1 MKTIKVMMAVLVL
14 IAFSFVGA
22 TKASAQ
28 SKKTSVIEIKT
39 SAVCGTCKEKIEGGL
54 AYEKGVKK
62 AKLNLETKVVTVE
75 YVESKTTPEKIRLA
89 ISKLGYDADGIPADK
104 VAYSKLSPCCKK
116 DAPKH

>member
-1 MKTIKVMMAVLVL
+1 MKTIKVMMAALILV
-14 IAFSFVGA
+14 AFSFAGVN
-22 TKASAQ
+22 TINAQ
-28 SKKTSVIEIKT
+28 SKNTAILKIKT

-89 ISKLGYDADGIPADK
+89 ISRLGYDADTIPADK
-104 VAYSKLSPCCKK
+104 MAYSKLSPCCKK